1 MSFYINKDDI
11 NGDGSIVLYQR
22 PNLKNPKWHVRLKIP
37 NTKGY
42 KTISTGQVDKQEAV
56 RWSRNHYYELSFKV
70 EKGGSIKSKTFGQ
83 VFNEWRDFYR
93 DIKSNVI
100 SKEFI
105 EGNIGI
111 VERVFLP
118 ELGSQPIDGIDDVE
132 LLQTL
137 LKYKSKRNGNE
148 VSVTKRTQVSYR
160 FAVLQLY
167 DYAVSKRYVEKIP
180 TLKVSGGRPTGRP
193 HFDKKDYNKLTR
205 YMTRW
210 VEEPI
215 KGKSEPNGY
224 DRMRH
229 RERFY
234 LQHYILVMTN
244 TGCRVGEMRNVSW
257 SRLSPS
263 VDSKGTPSVV
273 ISVDGKTG
281 NRQVIAQPV
290 VVEYLQRILDF
301 RAKELGLTKQEFESQ
316 RINEPIFCKKD
327 GSSVGHYKNSFDRLI
342 KDVGVA
348 YAPDGQ
354 KRVIY
359 SLRHTYAVFRIT
371 AQTPIFQLASNMG
384 TSTEMIMRFYGHHQS
399 DDPSYISSVTQS
411 NQKTKKTPLS
421 FLDE

>member
-42 KTISTGQVDKQEAV
+42 KTISTGQVDKREAV
-56 RWSRNHYYELSFKV
+56 RWSRNHYYELSYKV

-83 VFNEWRDFYR
+83 VFNEWRDFY
-93 DIKSNVI
+93 KKTNI
-100 SKEFI
+100 SATTGFV
-105 EGNIGI
+105 EGQINI

-118 ELGSQPIDGIDDVE
+118 HLKSKNIETITEQE
-132 LLQTL
+132 LLLILVQH
-137 LKYKSKRNGNE
+137 KGYRNQKQIE
-148 VSVTKRTQVSYR
+148 VSRGTRQTYR
-160 FAVLQLY
+160 AAIMRLY